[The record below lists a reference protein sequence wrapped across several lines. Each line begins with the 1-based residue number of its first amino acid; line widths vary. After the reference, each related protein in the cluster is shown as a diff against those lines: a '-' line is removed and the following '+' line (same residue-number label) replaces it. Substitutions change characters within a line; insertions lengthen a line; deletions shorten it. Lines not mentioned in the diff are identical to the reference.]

1 MNIIEKQ
8 LDDIKIIFFSSD
20 KKEDVDIIVEKYTN
34 NKPYIEFEYKKNA
47 NNKIVKILIKDL
59 TGDLKVDMIKVKSF
73 IRDLKI
79 DDVLNNKKDISDF
92 NYIKNIIINER

>member
-8 LDDIKIIFFSSD
+8 LDDIKILFFSSD

-34 NKPYIEFEYKKNA
+34 NKPYIEFEYKKNT

-79 DDVLNNKKDISDF
+79 DDVLNNKKDITDF
-92 NYIKNIIINER
+92 NSIKNIIINER

>member
-8 LDDIKIIFFSSD
+8 LDDIKILFFSSD
-20 KKEDVDIIVEKYTN
+20 EKKDVDFIVEKYTN
-34 NKPYIEFEYKKNA
+34 NKPYIEFDYKKNT
-47 NNKIVKILIKDL
+47 NNKIVKIIIKDL
-59 TGDLKVDMIKVKSF
+59 SGDLSNDMIKVKSF

-92 NYIKNIIINER
+92 NSIKNIIINER